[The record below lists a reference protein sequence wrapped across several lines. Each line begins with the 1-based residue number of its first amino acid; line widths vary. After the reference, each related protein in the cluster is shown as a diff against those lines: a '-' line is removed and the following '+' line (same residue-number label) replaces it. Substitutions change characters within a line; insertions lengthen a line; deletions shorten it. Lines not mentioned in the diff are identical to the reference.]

1 MNNEAVQTKKEKKAT
16 KATRLE
22 RVQAPNK
29 LFYACIIWMWTKKK
43 KRINRDTGEQTVR
56 FM

>member
-43 KRINRDTGEQTVR
+43 KELIEIPVNKQ
-56 FM
+56 